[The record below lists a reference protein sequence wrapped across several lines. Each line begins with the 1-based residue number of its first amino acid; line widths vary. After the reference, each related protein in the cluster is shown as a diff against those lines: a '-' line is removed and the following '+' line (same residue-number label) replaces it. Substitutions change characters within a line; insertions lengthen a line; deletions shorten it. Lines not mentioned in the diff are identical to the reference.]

1 MSALLFYRKDQSM
14 DYKEFNVGLPIKGN
28 NVKAVEGIVQYD
40 TANII
45 NVRLINET
53 TPFDFTGYTDVIFEV
68 LKPDGTR
75 IVDTEG
81 DNLQILDPAKGMISF
96 ILQGQMT
103 LLPGTHYCTITL
115 YANGLKMTTAR
126 MNYFVGESIDDINS
140 TGLTS
145 ETDYPLLQ
153 QMLAQ
158 HSLIKEAERE
168 RIDAETARKLAEA
181 KREQTISE
189 FVTESEETI
198 ATAREYMEQAKAWA
212 EAAQLITL
220 GEPLPV
226 VLQDELKQR
235 LKNINCGEFN
245 EADTDKVV
253 MRHGLDSDL
262 PELSIG
268 EIAITQTGSLYA
280 GLDAGNVL
288 LNGVFAAGAEAPVNK
303 RLLWIDTAHANAVK
317 WYDGAQWQGIATA
330 TFG

>member
-1 MSALLFYRKDQSM
+1 M

-45 NVRLINET
+45 NVRLIDET
-53 TPFDFTGYTDVIFEV
+53 SPFNFTGYTDVIFEV

-81 DNLQILDPAKGMISF
+81 DNIQVLDPSEGMVSF
-96 ILQGQMT
+96 LLQGQMT

-126 MNYFVGESIDDINS
+126 MNYFVGESIDDVNS

-145 ETDYPLLQ
+145 ETEYPLLQ
-153 QMLAQ
+153 QMIAQ
-158 HSLIKEAERE
+158 HSVIKEAERE
-168 RIDAETARKLAEA
+168 RIDAETIRKQAEA
-181 KREQTISE
+181 KREQLMQE
-189 FVTESEETI
+189 FLAGSEETL
-198 ATAREYMEQAKAWA
+198 ATARNYMEQAKGWA
-212 EAAQLITL
+212 EAAQLIAL

-226 VLQDELKQR
+226 VLQNELKQR
-235 LKNINCGEFN
+235 LKNIDCGEFN
-245 EADTDKVV
+245 EADVDKILL
-253 MRHGLDSDL
+253 RHGLDSDL
-262 PELSIG
+262 PALSVG
-268 EIAITQTGSLYA
+268 EVAITQTGSLYA
-280 GLDAGNVL
+280 GLVSGNVL
-288 LNGVFAAGAEAPVNK
+288 LNGVFTAGAEAPINT
-303 RLLWIDTAHANAVK
+303 RLLWIDTAHGNAVK

>member
-1 MSALLFYRKDQSM
+1 M
-14 DYKEFNVGLPIKGN
+14 DYKEFNIGLPIKGN

-45 NVRLINET
+45 NVRLIDET
-53 TPFDFTGYTDVIFEV
+53 SPFNFTGYTDVIFEV

-81 DNLQILDPAKGMISF
+81 DNLQVLDPSEGMIAF
-96 ILQGQMT
+96 LLRGQMT

-115 YANGLKMTTAR
+115 YADGLKMTTAR

-145 ETDYPLLQ
+145 ENDYPLLQ
-153 QMLAQ
+153 QMIAQ

-168 RIDAETARKLAEA
+168 RIDSETIRKQAEA
-181 KREQTISE
+181 KREQMMRE
-189 FVTESEETI
+189 FLADSEETI
-198 ATAREYMEQAKAWA
+198 ETARSYMEQAKAWA
-212 EAAQLITL
+212 EAAQLIAL

-245 EADTDKVV
+245 ELDADKILL
-253 MRHGLDSDL
+253 RHGLDSDL
-262 PELSIG
+262 PALSIG
-268 EIAITQTGSLYA
+268 EVAITQTGSLYA
-280 GLDAGNVL
+280 GLDEGNVL
-288 LNGVFAAGAEAPVNK
+288 LNGVFIAGAEAPANK
-303 RLLWIDTAHANAVK
+303 RMLWIDTAHNNAVK
-317 WYDGAQWQGIATA
+317 WYDGTQWQGIATA